1 MKSAPLL
8 SHEIR
13 YVLSIHGGIL
23 TSRVAILPGDVVL
36 IATLTLGSDRPGTHG
51 PFWQFRSIFPAM
63 VTEPRRDCPAWSRDR
78 RTQPQPLLQKV
89 ALGFQDRSRANPRR
103 GSDRRFVRSSWRVS
117 GGVAGLDTL
126 RSA

>member
-51 PFWQFRSIFPAM
+51 PF
-63 VTEPRRDCPAWSRDR
+63 
-78 RTQPQPLLQKV
+78 
-89 ALGFQDRSRANPRR
+89 
-103 GSDRRFVRSSWRVS
+103 
-117 GGVAGLDTL
+117 
-126 RSA
+126 